1 MGEFTS
7 SLQSIQIW
15 PDCGV
20 NDVQFRALI
29 TGVSIGILVL
39 GPTIDAIGVRW
50 AFRMG
55 SVLAMVTCL
64 LYAIIHRFLPPVK
77 LSRHHREE
85 DGEKQTEEMKSL
97 GTADKNEMT
106 EKINQKEIDKL

>member
-1 MGEFTS
+1 M
-7 SLQSIQIW
+7 
-15 PDCGV
+15 
-20 NDVQFRALI
+20 
-29 TGVSIGILVL
+29 L

-77 LSRHHREE
+77 LSRHREE

-97 GTADKNEMT
+97 GAADRNEMT
-106 EKINQKEIDKL
+106 EEISHR

>member
-1 MGEFTS
+1 M
-7 SLQSIQIW
+7 
-15 PDCGV
+15 
-20 NDVQFRALI
+20 
-29 TGVSIGILVL
+29 L

-77 LSRHHREE
+77 LSRHREE
-85 DGEKQTEEMKSL
+85 DGEKQTEEMKSF
-97 GTADKNEMT
+97 GTADRNEMT
-106 EKINQKEIDKL
+106 EEINQKEIDKL